1 MSFFSFKNDFHDR
14 ESRLQQQIF
23 IKEKENDDLKNK
35 INEFEQLIEE
45 LNEKFND
52 AQVEQNVIVTIIKF
66 KLKN

>member
-1 MSFFSFKNDFHDR
+1 MFSFKNDFQNR
-14 ESRLQQQIF
+14 ESRLQQQIV

-66 KLKN
+66 KIKN